1 MKGRQAIR
9 FAQWLAIVISTVIT
23 NILSALYNYFLYQ
36 LPTIEK
42 LTASYSFTAEL
53 TMNIVAGLV
62 VGGLIGAFLVYFMQD
77 RFSDK
82 PYGYT
87 VIVLLVSVF
96 SVLVAVSLIF
106 MIPYVMLIT
115 GKPLTDPASMS
126 LFKELFFYQVN
137 PALFVIFPLVVLQ
150 HIMLQ
155 ILNKFGP
162 GVFWKMVR
170 GKYYRPKTE
179 DRIFM
184 FLDLNGSTTIAEQIG
199 NEKYHDLL
207 KEFFADITNSILDH
221 GGEIYQY
228 LGDGIIIDWS
238 TEGDSRDLRCIF
250 CFFDMRKEI
259 QARRDQ
265 YEKKFGLVPTFKAGL
280 HAGDVVVGEIGIIKR
295 DITYSG
301 DVLNTAARIQG
312 MCHQLKSELLVS
324 DELLKRELLPEQFVA
339 DAVGSFR
346 LKGKEREMEL
356 YGISAVASYGI

>member
-1 MKGRQAIR
+1 MKGRKAIR
-9 FAQWLAIVISTVIT
+9 FVQWLAIVISTVIT
-23 NILSALYNYFLYQ
+23 NILSAFYNYFLYK
-36 LPTIEK
+36 LPTIEGI
-42 LTASYSFTAEL
+42 APSYSFTTEL
-53 TMNIVAGLV
+53 IMNIVAGFV
-62 VGGLIGAFLVYFMQD
+62 VGGLLGLFLVYYLQD

-87 VIVLLVSVF
+87 IIVLLVSVF
-96 SVLVAVSLIF
+96 GVLMVVSLAF
-106 MIPYVMLIT
+106 LIPYVMIIT
-115 GKPLTDPASMS
+115 GKPLTDPASTS
-126 LFKELFFYQVN
+126 LFKDLFFYQVN
-137 PALFVIFPLVVLQ
+137 PSLFIIFPLVVLQ

-184 FLDLNGSTTIAEQIG
+184 FLDLNASTTIAEQIG
-199 NEKYHDLL
+199 NELYHDLL

-238 TEGDSRDLRCIF
+238 TEGDKQDLRCIF

-259 QARRDQ
+259 QERHDK
-265 YEKKFGLVPTFKAGL
+265 YERKFGLVPTFKAGL
-280 HAGDVVVGEIGIIKR
+280 HAGKVVVGEIGIIKR

-312 MCHQLKSELLVS
+312 MCHQLKSEVLVS
-324 DELLKRELLPEQFVA
+324 DDLLKRVSLPVQFVA
-339 DAVGSFR
+339 DAAGSFL

-356 YGISAVASYGI
+356 YRISMR